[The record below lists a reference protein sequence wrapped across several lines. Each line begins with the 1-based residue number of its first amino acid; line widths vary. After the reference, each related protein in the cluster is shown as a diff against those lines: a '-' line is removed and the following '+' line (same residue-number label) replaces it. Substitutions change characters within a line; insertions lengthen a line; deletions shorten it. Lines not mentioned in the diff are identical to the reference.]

1 MQLLI
6 TGFTTAS
13 RISAENEERIQRS
26 FCKTTTF
33 NEKNYGSSILAN
45 YNYYKK
51 GANAFK
57 TTTWMFYI
65 LEV

>member
-13 RISAENEERIQRS
+13 RIFAENEERIQRS
-26 FCKTTTF
+26 FNNTSRF
-33 NEKNYGSSILAN
+33 NAKIYGSSILAS

-57 TTTWMFYI
+57 TSKWMFYI